1 MRLRLVASVLL
12 TIMLMLLCT
21 VVMAEN
27 KVQVSIWSTFTNDQ
41 DAYLR
46 KTVEDFNASQDKYEV
61 TVQTQPNQN
70 FTSTVYNAVVN
81 HEGPDIIFNYA
92 SEASKYVGAGL
103 VANLDEYI
111 YDEEIGIPDFD
122 NLLPGYLQD
131 EINGF
136 EDGHIHYLP
145 GATTGPIL
153 YYNKTM
159 LEELG
164 LTVPSTWA
172 ELEEVCKAI
181 KAAKPEVT
189 PFGIDSK
196 VDITQTVMLESG
208 ATYIDVENKQVG
220 FAGAVDAVVWLGKQ
234 IQDGLF
240 TLTAPSGGYFS
251 NDFNSGL
258 VAMYYGSCAGV
269 PYIAPDGFEYG
280 VAPAP
285 TNKSENAAYTIW
297 NRGPIVFSANGEE
310 AAEGAYMFVKYM
322 LTTPE
327 IAEGWAETQTGLTP
341 WLNAQQVD
349 GYSEYIAGKPALSA
363 VAGNIGIGVSF
374 PSVTGASEIRD
385 AIGEMISMIGD
396 GADAADAL
404 AACVEAS
411 NDALKTRYLWANDYQ
426 SLTGIFYES
435 NGDIISETIYNITE
449 IVIDPTCEEKGSIIY
464 RSGKFENNKFQPQRK
479 TITFAEPLGHDWG
492 DLQYAWSDE
501 NQAVVYAHVCK
512 RDESHLDIQRFL
524 HTLVLPAQTRTVGE
538 EAFAGLRSAEAVYLS
553 ETVSSIA
560 ADTFDHGI
568 IIAAPEGSY
577 ALEWAQEKGFEYI
590 AVRTTDQ

>member
-1 MRLRLVASVLL
+1 MRRYIHMKLRSIVSVLL
-12 TIMLMLLCT
+12 AAALLLSCT
-21 VVMAEN
+21 AVVAED
-27 KVQVSIWSTFTNDQ
+27 KIQVSIWSTFTNDQ

-46 KTVEDFNASQDKYEV
+46 KTAEDFNASQDKYEV

-92 SEASKYVGAGL
+92 SEASKYVSAGL
-103 VANLDEYI
+103 VANLDEFI
-111 YDEEIGIPDFD
+111 YDDEIGIPDFD
-122 NLLPGYLQD
+122 ELLPAYLLT

-164 LTVPSTWA
+164 LAVPSTWA

-220 FAGAVDAVVWLGKQ
+220 FAGAVDAVAWLGKQ

-285 TNKSENAAYTIW
+285 STKDENAAYTIW

-310 AAEGAYMFVKYM
+310 AAEGAYLFVKYM

-327 IAEGWAETQTGLTP
+327 IAEGWAEAMIALTP
-341 WLNAQQVD
+341 WLNAQQVE
-349 GYSEYIAGKPALSA
+349 GYADFVAGQPALAA
-363 VAGNIGIGVSF
+363 VEGNFNIGVSF
-374 PSVTGASEIRD
+374 PSVTGSSETRD
-385 AIGEMISMIGD
+385 AIGEMITVIGG
-396 GADAADAL
+396 GADAAEAL
-404 AACVEAS
+404 AACVETC
-411 NDALKTRYLWANDYQ
+411 NNALQ
-426 SLTGIFYES
+426 
-435 NGDIISETIYNITE
+435 
-449 IVIDPTCEEKGSIIY
+449 
-464 RSGKFENNKFQPQRK
+464 GK
-479 TITFAEPLGHDWG
+479 
-492 DLQYAWSDE
+492 
-501 NQAVVYAHVCK
+501 
-512 RDESHLDIQRFL
+512 
-524 HTLVLPAQTRTVGE
+524 
-538 EAFAGLRSAEAVYLS
+538 
-553 ETVSSIA
+553 
-560 ADTFDHGI
+560 
-568 IIAAPEGSY
+568 
-577 ALEWAQEKGFEYI
+577 
-590 AVRTTDQ
+590 